1 MIDREGIQALIPHR
15 APFLFVDEIVSCT
28 PEKLI
33 ARYAVTGDEPFFEGH
48 YPGNPIMPGVLI
60 SEAIFQAAAVYMA
73 KRLAMDVDSAPNA
86 TPILAR
92 ISDAR
97 FKQMVKPG
105 DVLEL
110 EVTYKE
116 QLARFHFLR
125 GTARKEGKPVATVEF
140 ALALL
145 TES

>member
-1 MIDREGIQALIPHR
+1 MIDRDGIQKLIPHR
-15 APFLFVDEIVSCT
+15 PPFLFVDEVVTCDS
-28 PEKLI
+28 ERLV
-33 ARYAVTGDEPFFEGH
+33 ARYAVTGEEDFFTGH

-60 SEAIFQAAAVYMA
+60 SESIFQAAAVFMA
-73 KRLAMDVDSAPNA
+73 RRMEVDTESAPNA

-110 EVTYKE
+110 EIGYKE
-116 QLARFHFLR
+116 QLSRFHFLR
-125 GTARKEGKPVATVEF
+125 GTARVGGKPVATVEF